1 MFMAFLVLVAGTVFV
16 GLLAV
21 SAGFSISTWS
31 HVKNND
37 VINSGSRVF
46 LDGASCPL
54 GEDRRREAY
63 TVREAIA
70 YAEYAR
76 GVPCHSDNGDEA
88 LYAATRAGSF
98 SKGKDCR
105 IIFFACNKRVF
116 FCV

>member
-16 GLLAV
+16 GLLAL
-21 SAGFSISTWS
+21 STGFAISTWS

-63 TVREAIA
+63 TVKEAIA
-70 YAEYAR
+70 YAEQLSIQR
-76 GVPCHSDNGDEA
+76 EHNTNIEDGLFVQDVSFPTCGFKIIKNTFGNEA
-88 LYAATRAGSF
+88 D
-98 SKGKDCR
+98 GK
-105 IIFFACNKRVF
+105 
-116 FCV
+116 